1 MLVFHNFGTKIE
13 KSMKII
19 WKFLEMPY
27 FCGVKNSIQ
36 HEKYTFYPLFWCF
49 SCLFS
54 KSSILGGPFTAYSN
68 IEGGYG
74 LFSSRTTIE
83 KKIRFSY
90 GTLLDLY
97 RKQSWGFIEQ

>member
-1 MLVFHNFGTKIE
+1 
-13 KSMKII
+13 MKII
-19 WKFLEMPY
+19 CKFLEMPY

-54 KSSILGGPFTAYSN
+54 KSSILGGPITAYSN

-83 KKIRFSY
+83 KRLRLSY
-90 GTLLDLY
+90 RTQRDHYGE
-97 RKQSWGFIEQ
+97 QSWGFIEQ

>member
-1 MLVFHNFGTKIE
+1 
-13 KSMKII
+13 MKII
-19 WKFLEMPY
+19 CKFLEMLY
-27 FCGVKNSIQ
+27 FCSVKKSIQ

-54 KSSILGGPFTAYSN
+54 KSSILGGPITAYSN

-83 KKIRFSY
+83 KRLRLSY
-90 GTLLDLY
+90 RTQRDLY
-97 RKQSWGFIEQ
+97 GEQSWGFREQ